1 MTLRVWRLREVRR
14 GGRLVLVTLSIRQRL
29 NSRQSNF
36 DLFGVLVGVPR
47 GAKSRSV
54 HGMTLS
60 PRNNFAFAVSV
71 VGALRFTWRQGLPC
85 RRPR

>member
-14 GGRLVLVTLSIRQRL
+14 GGRLVLFMLSIRQRL

-54 HGMTLS
+54 HFVVMKLNYKG
-60 PRNNFAFAVSV
+60 PEKFATQ
-71 VGALRFTWRQGLPC
+71 R
-85 RRPR
+85 